1 MRLNE
6 FYNPELDGFIKRSQ
20 DDTRKVKFTLSEI
33 NKLRKVREIKKAEEV
48 EHKKFVKMMYANT
61 QQRHNIDFLTHFESK
76 HILF

>member
-48 EHKKFVKMMYANT
+48 EHKKFVKMMYAQPT
-61 QQRHNIDFLTHFESK
+61 DATATLQTF
-76 HILF
+76 